1 MTDDRLRMLVA
12 AICESG
18 VDDYRAVMKRTFKAG
33 DVSEQDARL
42 LRELDRDMPK
52 WLGYLDVDMTWYEI
66 KCAIWRSEIKQLLGG

>member
-18 VDDYRAVMKRTFKAG
+18 VDDYRAAVKRTIKSG

-42 LRELDRDMPK
+42 LRELDKDMPG
-52 WLGYLDVDMTWYEI
+52 WLGYMSVDMTWEQ
-66 KCAIWRSEIKQLLGG
+66 IKQSVLKREVTEL